1 MTDRMGAWS
10 NAPLVYALAE
20 IRTEHLADIE
30 DYQPKFASR
39 LRDAYPIQRTRQTTN
54 VITSGGQPVPE
65 LSSGTAWEYATTDNR
80 VAVILRANGLVL
92 HATRYEDSRTFLA
105 KLDEAVV
112 ALEEIVPSVYVNRL
126 GLRYI
131 DFVLPKI
138 KEAPEDYVNQRL
150 NPDLGLSHSP
160 EGVTTTS
167 MSVYQME
174 HDTTLILRYTRAT
187 GQPELPP
194 DLGSLSL
201 KESPLMIDDVS
212 QQHPTAI
219 IDVDCYCRY
228 STVQQLEPN
237 RELDRFA
244 QIYKISFD
252 AFMAAITDHARSVW
266 GALR

>member
-10 NAPLVYALAE
+10 NAPLAYALAE
-20 IRTEHLADIE
+20 VRTEHLADIE

-39 LRDAYPIQRTRQTTN
+39 LRDAYPIQRARQTTN
-54 VITSGGQPVPE
+54 IITSGGQPVPE
-65 LSSGTAWEYATTDNR
+65 LSSSTAWEYATTDNC

-92 HATRYEDSRTFLA
+92 HATRYEDSTTFLA
-105 KLDEAVV
+105 KLNEVVV
-112 ALEEIVPSVYVNRL
+112 ALKEIVPSVYVNRL

-131 DFVLPKI
+131 DFVLPKT
-138 KEAPEDYVNQRL
+138 KEAPEDYVDQRL

-167 MSVYQME
+167 MSVYRME
-174 HDTTLILRYTRAT
+174 RDITLILRYTRAT

-201 KESPLMIDDVS
+201 EGSTLMSDEVS
-212 QQHPTAI
+212 EQHPTAI
-219 IDVDCYCRY
+219 IDVDCYRRY
-228 STVQQLEPN
+228 STVLQLEPD

-244 QIYKISFD
+244 RIYEISFD
-252 AFMAAITDHARSVW
+252 AFMAAITDHARNVW
-266 GALR
+266 GART